1 MKLADFYPIC
11 YCMVVYEGC
20 QKKEAS
26 QNHPEIGQQWR
37 NPMFFGY
44 RCFFPRKLPYSI
56 ANHYSAF
63 MKTGA
68 SCRVAQLGEK
78 LKSSAEVFQTASGY
92 ALYKHIYILY
102 VFTNSQVC
110 IYRHRD
116 LYMLICIY
124 LNTYIYNI

>member
-92 ALYKHIYILY
+92 ALYKHIYIY
-102 VFTNSQVC
+102 IFCMHSQIHKFVSIDIE
-110 IYRHRD
+110 IY
-116 LYMLICIY
+116 IC
-124 LNTYIYNI
+124 